1 MKVQKKTCVTED
13 YNSFIDNDKNLNSEV
28 QFVMQTEEI
37 KMDKPET
44 VKVQVNPDDNLTFF
58 QRILRWFKK

>member
-1 MKVQKKTCVTED
+1 LKVSIRASKIGKGGK
-13 YNSFIDNDKNLNSEV
+13 DNDKNLNSEV

-37 KMDKPET
+37 KIDKPET
-44 VKVQVNPDDNLTFF
+44 VKAQVNPDDNLTFF